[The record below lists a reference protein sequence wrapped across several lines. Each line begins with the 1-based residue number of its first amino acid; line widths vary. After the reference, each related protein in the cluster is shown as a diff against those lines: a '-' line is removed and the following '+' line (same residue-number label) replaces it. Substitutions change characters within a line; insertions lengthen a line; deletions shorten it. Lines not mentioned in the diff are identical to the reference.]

1 MKIEVLFPELVVLFG
16 ESANVKYLQ
25 KCVPEAEVVYTRNHE
40 KPAFT
45 EGDVDFV
52 YVGSMSEEYY
62 EIALETLLP
71 YKEALEK
78 YIEEGKVFLA
88 TGNAIDLFGKEI
100 RWGEKTIPA
109 LGLFDFY
116 SVVDRDNRHNSW
128 FLGEFED
135 MKIVSNRSIFSR
147 QYGGEDTPFI
157 KKLGGFGMN
166 DSTDIEGVRKNNF
179 YATSLLG
186 PFLITNPLFTKHIL
200 KEMGTD
206 GTLWNEDIIM
216 EAYSNRLAKFTKPN
230 PRFVMN
236 DHG

>member
-16 ESANVKYLQ
+16 ESANIKYMA
-25 KCVPEAEVVYTRNHE
+25 KCVPDAEIFYTHNHE
-40 KPAFT
+40 TPAFVNN
-45 EGDVDFV
+45 DIDFV
-52 YVGSMSEEYY
+52 YVGAMSEEYY
-62 EIALETLLP
+62 EIALETLMP
-71 YKEALEK
+71 HKDALKK
-78 YIEEGKVFLA
+78 YIDNNKVFLA
-88 TGNAIDLFGKEI
+88 TGNSIDLFGKEI
-100 RWGEKTIPA
+100 RWYEKTIPA
-109 LGLFDFY
+109 LNLFDFY

-128 FLGEFED
+128 FLGEFEGI
-135 MKIVSNRSIFSR
+135 KIISNRSTFSR
-147 QYGGEDTPFI
+147 QYGGEETPFI

-166 DSTDIEGVRKNNF
+166 DSSDIEGVRKNNF

-206 GTLWNEDIIM
+206 GSLWNEDIIM
-216 EAYSNRLAKFTKPN
+216 EAYTNRLAKFTKPN